1 MQTGFKGF
9 VKLLIRRFS
18 NANVNDSAAVLS
30 YYTLLSIFPILL
42 IAGNLIAFLHFN
54 TNSVLRYVEPVLPEP
69 VFQTLAPIIRSFLEQ
84 GSTGTL
90 SLGVVVTIWSAGRAV
105 SAFQRSINLA
115 YGIEQPNAIIS
126 RFFSFILILLAI
138 ISIVIIAVLFSL
150 SEWLGSYLKP
160 WFNLSNHFTDF
171 VGSLRWPISFLFIFL
186 LSGLLYMVVPS
197 AKVKLRYVWIGAF
210 VTTVGWLLLAQGF
223 SIYIRYFARN
233 ITGYQTIGTF
243 IILLIWMNISGF
255 ILLAGGVINASVQEW
270 RQGEIE
276 ELNIMQNIVDQ
287 ARTTHHKRQNKRQ
300 IKRRSASNGKK
311 KRPSNQKK

>member
-30 YYTLLSIFPILL
+30 YYMLLSIFPILL

-90 SLGVVVTIWSAGRAV
+90 SLGIVVTIWSAGRAV

-138 ISIVIIAVLFSL
+138 ISIVIIAILFSL

-270 RQGEIE
+270 RQGE
-276 ELNIMQNIVDQ
+276 
-287 ARTTHHKRQNKRQ
+287 
-300 IKRRSASNGKK
+300 
-311 KRPSNQKK
+311 

>member
-90 SLGVVVTIWSAGRAV
+90 SLGIVVTIWSAGRAV

-138 ISIVIIAVLFSL
+138 SL

-276 ELNIMQNIVDQ
+276 ELDIMQNIVDQ

-300 IKRRSASNGKK
+300 TKRRSASNGKK
-311 KRPSNQKK
+311 KRPSNKKK

>member
-9 VKLLIRRFS
+9 LKLLIRRFS

-30 YYTLLSIFPILL
+30 YYMLLSIFPILL

-54 TNSVLRYVEPVLPEP
+54 TNSVLRYIEPVLPEP

-126 RFFSFILILLAI
+126 RFFSFLLILVAI
-138 ISIVIIAVLFSL
+138 ISIVIIAILFSL

-210 VTTVGWLLLAQGF
+210 VTTVGWLVLAQGF

-276 ELNIMQNIVDQ
+276 ELDIMKNIVNQ
-287 ARTTHHKRQNKRQ
+287 ARTTHHKRQT
-300 IKRRSASNGKK
+300 KRRSASKGKK
-311 KRPSNQKK
+311 KRPSNKKK

>member
-54 TNSVLRYVEPVLPEP
+54 TNSVLRYIEPVLPEP

-90 SLGVVVTIWSAGRAV
+90 SLGIVVTIWSAGRAV

-138 ISIVIIAVLFSL
+138 ISIVIIAILFSL

-276 ELNIMQNIVDQ
+276 ELDIMKNIVDQ
-287 ARTTHHKRQNKRQ
+287 ARTTHHRRQT
-300 IKRRSASNGKK
+300 KRRSASKGKK
-311 KRPSNQKK
+311 KRPSNKKK

>member
-54 TNSVLRYVEPVLPEP
+54 TNSVLRYIEPVLPEP

-90 SLGVVVTIWSAGRAV
+90 SLGIVVTIWSAGRAV

-138 ISIVIIAVLFSL
+138 ISIVIIAILFSL

-276 ELNIMQNIVDQ
+276 ELDIMQNIVDQ

-300 IKRRSASNGKK
+300 TKRRLASNGKK
-311 KRPSNQKK
+311 KRPSNKKK

>member
-30 YYTLLSIFPILL
+30 YYMLLSIFPILL

-90 SLGVVVTIWSAGRAV
+90 SLGIVVTIWSAGRAV

-138 ISIVIIAVLFSL
+138 ISIVIIAILFSL

-276 ELNIMQNIVDQ
+276 ELDIMQNIVDQ
-287 ARTTHHKRQNKRQ
+287 ARTTHHKRQT
-300 IKRRSASNGKK
+300 KRRSASNGKK
-311 KRPSNQKK
+311 KRPSNKKK

>member
-1 MQTGFKGF
+1 MQTGIKGF
-9 VKLLIRRFS
+9 LKQLIHRFN
-18 NANVNDSAAVLS
+18 NANINDSAAVLS
-30 YYTLLSIFPILL
+30 YYMLLSIFPIML

-54 TNSVLRYVEPVLPEP
+54 SNGVLRYIEPVLPDP
-69 VFQTLAPIIRSFLEQ
+69 VYQTLAPIIRSFLEQ

-90 SLGVVVTIWSAGRAV
+90 SLGVIVTIWSAGRAV

-138 ISIVIIAVLFSL
+138 ISIVMIAVLFSL
-150 SEWLGSYLKP
+150 SEWLGRYIKP

-171 VGSLRWPISFLFIFL
+171 IGSLRWPISFLFIFL

-210 VTTVGWLLLAQGF
+210 VTTMGWLVLAQGF

-243 IILLIWMNISGF
+243 IILLIWMNISGI
-255 ILLAGGVINASVQEW
+255 ILLAGGVINATVQEW

-276 ELNIMQNIVDQ
+276 KLDIMQNIVDQ
-287 ARTTHHKRQNKRQ
+287 ARGTHRKRQT
-300 IKRRSASNGKK
+300 KRRPASSVKK
-311 KRPSNQKK
+311 KRPSKRRP

>member
-54 TNSVLRYVEPVLPEP
+54 TNSVLRYIEPVLPEP

-90 SLGVVVTIWSAGRAV
+90 SLGIVVTIWSAGRAV

-138 ISIVIIAVLFSL
+138 ISIVIIAILFSL

-276 ELNIMQNIVDQ
+276 ELDIMQNIVDQ

-300 IKRRSASNGKK
+300 TKRRSASNGKK
-311 KRPSNQKK
+311 KRPSNKKK